1 MKYLILL
8 FIISNLLFGLTYQKT
23 PSDVYSQALLLK
35 EKLIFLR
42 TSSDIKDAFP
52 VVEKQVNKQPR
63 HVLQKLQ
70 LDLLNIKLQ
79 INGDDFIING
89 LEGEFQQVI
98 LNIINNAKD
107 VIFENEI
114 KDGKI
119 EIKTAID
126 NNIGI
131 IRIYDNAGG
140 IPTDVIN
147 RVFEP
152 YYTTK
157 EEGKGTGIG
166 LYMSKMIIVDNM
178 KGEITASNVNGGAC
192 FEIKVKIV
200 EG

>member
-63 HVLQKLQ
+63 HVLQKPQ